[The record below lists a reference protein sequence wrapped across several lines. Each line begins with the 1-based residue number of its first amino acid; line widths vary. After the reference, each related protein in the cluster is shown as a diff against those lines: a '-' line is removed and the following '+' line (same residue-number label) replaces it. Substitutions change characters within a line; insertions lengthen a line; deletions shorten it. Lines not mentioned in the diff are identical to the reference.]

1 VTIDNVTVD
10 NVTIDNSYKILENN
24 EFCFSYS
31 LNSILPQDHF
41 CKKEQTNK
49 YAFSKLRETSPHKT
63 NYLQDSLRCFEISFE
78 KI

>member
-1 VTIDNVTVD
+1 MTIDNVTVD

-24 EFCFSYS
+24 EFYFSYS
-31 LNSILPQDHF
+31 LNPILPQDHF

-49 YAFSKLRETSPHKT
+49 YVFPKLRETSAHKT